1 MRNTLKKKLE
11 SNIDE
16 LKNRLN
22 QFKNTNLSREQVVT
36 FILFLDSWIGE
47 QLAQEVLVNDNQI
60 SLTAKEAEVFD
71 HISNGFTNS
80 EIASALG
87 VSIKTIEYHVKNVL
101 LKTHTSNRTEAIS
114 YLIKN
119 NLLNK

>member
-1 MRNTLKKKLE
+1 MKGNFLTEL
-11 SNIDE
+11 DE
-16 LKNRLN
+16 LKKRLN

-47 QLAQEVLVNDNQI
+47 QLAQEILDDDNQI
-60 SLTAKEAEVFD
+60 LLTPKEAEVFD

-101 LKTHTSNRTEAIS
+101 MKTHTSNRTEAIT